1 MPSPTQWTRVWVN
14 SGYTEDVDR
23 KQYEGRGGKFFLLGE
38 TVEKLMKEILTENP
52 KSSILLLGRYNF
64 DGFNLTKS
72 ADFEYW
78 EKNGTVTSKTF
89 SDIEME
95 FMTVHRA
102 KGLGYDNEEE
112 YFLCN

>member
-1 MPSPTQWTRVWVN
+1 
-14 SGYTEDVDR
+14 
-23 KQYEGRGGKFFLLGE
+23 
-38 TVEKLMKEILTENP
+38 MKEILAENP

-89 SDIEME
+89 ADIEME

-102 KGLGYDNEEE
+102 KGLGYDNVIIINAIDSAFGFPSKIQDMILS
-112 YFLCN
+112 YIMLLRQITLLSMPKKGDCSMWH